1 MEFID
6 NELEKHLSDINNS
19 DFQNMS
25 SDEKLDIL
33 KVSIQKNIN
42 YEDLNTTLK
51 FFNDI
56 IVPTVKSYLVNENF
70 KLREVSLY
78 ITLACVEEGNYLFEP
93 YLTLLLPDLLE
104 LFADK
109 HINVINLANE
119 ILAKILCKINPLLSL
134 EVLDLMKERM
144 LQNSWKKSL
153 GCLKL
158 ISILT
163 ELAPDQIDYLLPE
176 LIPLITSQASST
188 KKELSEE
195 STIVLNKCC
204 DRISNP
210 DVIPLIPKLLEAN
223 KNIDKTA
230 EAIEA
235 LMETTF
241 VSQVERSTLAVIV
254 PILNRGLK
262 DRTSKLRRKCCVVID
277 NMCKLV
283 NDSKD
288 VKPFENELLPFIKRE
303 EEHASQPEVRE
314 MAGKAVKT
322 LTKALAM

>member
-6 NELEKHLSDINNS
+6 NELVKHLSDIDNS

-25 SDEKLDIL
+25 PDEKLNIF

-42 YEDLNTTLK
+42 HEDLNTTLK
-51 FFNDI
+51 FLNDI

-70 KLREVSLY
+70 RLREVSLY
-78 ITLACVEEGNYLFEP
+78 MTLACVEEGNYLFEP

-109 HINVINLANE
+109 HINVIKLADD
-119 ILAKILCKINPLLSL
+119 ILAKILGKINPLLSL
-134 EVLDLMKERM
+134 EVLQLIKEKM

-158 ISILT
+158 ISVLT
-163 ELAPDQIDYLLPE
+163 ELAPEQIDYLLPE

-188 KKELSEE
+188 KKEIREE
-195 STIVLNKCC
+195 STIALNKCC
-204 DRISNP
+204 DLISNP